1 MDHSSHVTLG
11 GFLAGGVVGFGIG
24 FLYAVARRAWQ
35 DHAGAKAIA
44 TGAGKAAWS
53 HTGEFVIL
61 GFFLAVIAALA
72 LSGISDH

>member
-24 FLYAVARRAWQ
+24 VLYAIARRAWR
-35 DHAGAKAIA
+35 DVAAAKETA

-53 HTGEFVIL
+53 QTGEFVIL

-72 LSGISDH
+72 LGGIGDR